1 MKAHYINT
9 KKKILIP
16 HEGEKMDAKMKGKI
30 MIGMVAASLLFAL
43 MAVMGSSWMSIDDD
57 DDDIDFTLG
66 GMEMSEGGISMDVD
80 YSEVCD
86 DTDDDDTCS
95 AASAGTF
102 GGLFIWLGIIVTI
115 VAGLMMILPM
125 FEIDAMDAIPEIGQ
139 KVVTWAAG
147 GLILAGALLW
157 WILMPEF
164 EDGMGVGMSFF
175 MAMFA
180 GLLGLA
186 APLMDMFVPADE

>member
-1 MKAHYINT
+1 
-9 KKKILIP
+9 
-16 HEGEKMDAKMKGKI
+16 MDSSMKGKI
-30 MIGMVAASLLFAL
+30 MIGMVVASLLFAL
-43 MAVMGSSWMSIDDD
+43 MAVMGGSWLSVDDTGD
-57 DDDIDFTLG
+57 ADVDYTLG

-80 YSEVCD
+80 YSEMCD
-86 DTDDDDTCS
+86 DTDDDDMCS

-102 GGLFIWLGIIVTI
+102 GGLFIWLGIIVTV
-115 VAGLMMILPM
+115 VAGLVMILPM
-125 FEIDAMDAIPEIGQ
+125 FGIDAMDAIPEIGQ

-180 GLLGLA
+180 GMLGLA
-186 APLMDMFVPADE
+186 APLMDMFVPADGE

>member
-1 MKAHYINT
+1 
-9 KKKILIP
+9 
-16 HEGEKMDAKMKGKI
+16 MDNSMKGKI
-30 MIGMVAASLLFAL
+30 MIGMIVASMLFAL
-43 MAVMGSSWMSIDDD
+43 MAVMGGSWLSVED
-57 DDDIDFTLG
+57 T
-66 GMEMSEGGISMDVD
+66 EDVD
-80 YSEVCD
+80 YTLSGVEMSGGGVSMEVEYSYMCD
-86 DTDDDDTCS
+86 VEDDDDTCS

-125 FEIDAMDAIPEIGQ
+125 FGIDAMDAIPEIGQ

-164 EDGMGVGMSFF
+164 VDGMGVGMSFF

-180 GLLGLA
+180 GLLGLG
-186 APLMDMFVPADE
+186 APLMDMFVPADGE

>member
-1 MKAHYINT
+1 
-9 KKKILIP
+9 
-16 HEGEKMDAKMKGKI
+16 MDNSMKGKI
-30 MIGMVAASLLFAL
+30 MTGMIVGAFLFAL
-43 MAVMGSSWMSIDDD
+43 LAVMGGSWLSVDDTGD
-57 DDDIDFTLG
+57 ADVDYTLG
-66 GMEMSEGGISMDVD
+66 GMEMSEGGITMDVD
-80 YSEVCD
+80 YSEMCD
-86 DTDDDDTCS
+86 EMDDDDMCS

-102 GGLFIWLGIIVTI
+102 GGLFIWLGIIVTV
-115 VAGLMMILPM
+115 VAGLMMVLPM
-125 FEIDAMDAIPEIGQ
+125 FGIDAMDAIPEIGQ

-164 EDGMGVGMSFF
+164 EDGMAVGMSFF

-186 APLMDMFVPADE
+186 APLMDMFVPADGE

>member
-1 MKAHYINT
+1 
-9 KKKILIP
+9 
-16 HEGEKMDAKMKGKI
+16 MDSSMKGKI
-30 MIGMVAASLLFAL
+30 MTGMIVGAFLFAL
-43 MAVMGSSWMSIDDD
+43 LAVMGGSWLSVDDTGD
-57 DDDIDFTLG
+57 ADVDYTLG
-66 GMEMSEGGISMDVD
+66 GMEMSGDGLTMEVD
-80 YSEVCD
+80 YSEMCD
-86 DTDDDDTCS
+86 DMDDDDMCS

-125 FEIDAMDAIPEIGQ
+125 FGIDAMDAIPEIGQ

-164 EDGMGVGMSFF
+164 EDGMSVGMSFF

-186 APLMDMFVPADE
+186 APLMDMFVPADGE

>member
-1 MKAHYINT
+1 
-9 KKKILIP
+9 
-16 HEGEKMDAKMKGKI
+16 MKGKI
-30 MIGMVAASLLFAL
+30 MIGMVVDSLLFAL
-43 MAVMGSSWMSIDDD
+43 LAVMGGSWLSVDDTGD
-57 DDDIDFTLG
+57 VDVDYTLG
-66 GMEMSEGGISMDVD
+66 GMEMSEGGMS
-80 YSEVCD
+80 
-86 DTDDDDTCS
+86 
-95 AASAGTF
+95 
-102 GGLFIWLGIIVTI
+102 
-115 VAGLMMILPM
+115 
-125 FEIDAMDAIPEIGQ
+125 MDAIPEIGQ

-186 APLMDMFVPADE
+186 APLMDMFVPADGE